1 MDKRFDADKLKK
13 YGFKEKDGGYDYSVA
28 ILDGQMTLF
37 ARVKDDVLN
46 VKIFDNLTEEEY
58 ILHLTGA
65 VGGFVGAVRSAFQA
79 FVDDV
84 TEKCA
89 ELHPYG
95 NDQPAVILS
104 YAKERYGDDPE
115 FLWEDDDSAIL
126 RRKDNRK
133 WYAIFMNVKRDRFG
147 LEGEKTVPVLNVR
160 IDPDDK
166 ERLVDMQ
173 AIFPAYHM
181 NKKHWISIFLDGRTD
196 SEIIKK
202 LLDDSYSLALKK
214 PKKQ

>member
-1 MDKRFDADKLKK
+1 
-13 YGFKEKDGGYDYSVA
+13 
-28 ILDGQMTLF
+28 
-37 ARVKDDVLN
+37 
-46 VKIFDNLTEEEY
+46 
-58 ILHLTGA
+58 
-65 VGGFVGAVRSAFQA
+65 
-79 FVDDV
+79 
-84 TEKCA
+84 
-89 ELHPYG
+89 
-95 NDQPAVILS
+95 
-104 YAKERYGDDPE
+104 
-115 FLWEDDDSAIL
+115 
-126 RRKDNRK
+126 
-133 WYAIFMNVKRDRFG
+133 MNVKRDRFG

-214 PKKQ
+214 PKKTIKIANILQNQRQTPPFNFTI